1 MPEGPEVKKT
11 VDGLREAV
19 ENREIYSLS
28 PMSGRYSRKDFPGF
42 KDFCEH
48 YPRLVTGVG
57 CKGKF
62 IYFLFADGSSLWNT
76 LGMTGYWSQAERKH
90 SRIRMFIKEDGQ
102 EESRGDALFYN
113 DMRNFGTFKYVK
125 TYEELEKKLASIG
138 PDVLSDPPSFREFKN
153 CLLKGKRAEKTI
165 AENIMNQSIVSGIGN
180 YLKAEILYDCKVSPH
195 RACASLSD
203 SDLKRILESSI
214 RITNLSYD
222 LGGATIKNYRNTS
235 GKEGV
240 YTRRFAV
247 YNQDNDPHGNKVTKE
262 VTKDKRTTH
271 WVPELQK

>member
-19 ENREIYSLS
+19 ENREIHSLS

-42 KDFCEH
+42 KDFCGY

-76 LGMTGYWSQAERKH
+76 LGMTGYWSQTERKH
-90 SRIRMFIKEDGQ
+90 SRLRLWIKEDGQ
-102 EESRGDALFYN
+102 EEQRGDVLFYN

-125 TYEELEKKLASIG
+125 TYEELEKKLSSLG
-138 PDVLSDPPSFREFKN
+138 PDLLSDPPSFQEFKN
-153 CLLKGKRAEKTI
+153 CLLKGKRGEKTI
-165 AENIMNQSIVSGIGN
+165 AENIMNQSVLSGIGN
-180 YLKAEILYDCKVSPH
+180 YLKAEILYDCKISPH
-195 RACASLSD
+195 RICN
-203 SDLKRILESSI
+203 DLNDPELNRILESST
-214 RITNLSYD
+214 RISKLSYE
-222 LGGATIKNYRNTS
+222 LGGATIRNYRDTS
-235 GKEGV
+235 GGKGV

-247 YNQDNDPHGNKVTKE
+247 YNQESDPLGNEVIRE

-271 WVPELQK
+271 WVPGLQT